1 MDKYD
6 VLISPMAQGDLLG
19 IFEYLATLT
28 PDEAAQYY
36 ERFMKD
42 SETLRTA
49 PKSCPLAR
57 DLQLCLRGYRIL
69 TAEDHLFFFI
79 ISGSNVE
86 IRRILHAKRQYDRL
100 A

>member
-6 VLISPMAQGDLLG
+6 VLISPVAQSDLLC

-28 PDEAAQYY
+28 PEEAAQYY
-36 ERFMKD
+36 QRFMT
-42 SETLRTA
+42 EAEMLQTA
-49 PKSCPLAR
+49 PKKCPLAR
-57 DLQLCLRGYRIL
+57 DPQLCLRGYRVL
-69 TAEDHLFFFI
+69 TTEDYLFFFI

-86 IRRILHAKRQYDRL
+86 IRRVLHAKRRYDRL